1 MNTTSEEAPVATP
14 TQRPTVSAT
23 VTNPVTQPA
32 PPPAVP
38 EPTSDPINK
47 LAGYTGTQLTTAAAA
62 LSAAALLAA
71 CGGGGG
77 SDPAAPPPPPPPAA
91 TPTLAEASRFLGQ
104 ASFAATDAEI
114 TRVQTLG
121 YAGWLADQATQPR
134 TQSHYDWMIAKGYAS
149 DLTSTL
155 SFTGTDY
162 SLWRKLISSP
172 DVLRQRVALAW
183 SEIMVI
189 SMAGLPVNWRGFMA
203 ASYMDVLEAN
213 ALGNYRE
220 LLEAVTL
227 STGMGVYLNMRGNV
241 KEDPA
246 IGRVPDENYAREVLQ
261 LFSIGLTDLAL
272 DGTPKNGVV
281 TDSYGQDTI
290 TGLAK
295 VFTGWNYI
303 GGVGVDPSNT
313 QKPMFFNAA
322 QHSPSEK
329 KFLGVTV
336 SAGTDGVAALKIA
349 LDTIANHPNVAPF
362 ISRQLI
368 QRLVTSNPSPA
379 YVARVAAVFN
389 NNGNNVRGDLKAVV
403 NTILLDSEARSAPTA
418 ADTTRGKLRE
428 PIVRFVQWARSF
440 NASSPTG
447 LWNIPNLSDPATR
460 LGQSPLRAPS
470 VFNFYRP
477 GYVPPNSP
485 LGTAKITAPEFQITN
500 ETTIVAWANHAQNFV
515 VNGLGEV
522 KPDYTAELAV
532 AADAAALVNRVVLLL
547 AANALAADTV
557 TTITNAVSS
566 ISAATD
572 AGKKNRVYA
581 AIHLVLCAPAY
592 LVQI

>member
-1 MNTTSEEAPVATP
+1 MSSITEAPLPSNDLVLTEDA
-14 TQRPTVSAT
+14 VSPAR
-23 VTNPVTQPA
+23 PA
-32 PPPAVP
+32 PAPLLSA
-38 EPTSDPINK
+38 S
-47 LAGYTGTQLTTAAAA
+47 TASAA
-62 LSAAALLAA
+62 LAAAALLAA

-77 SDPAAPPPPPPPAA
+77 SDSAPPPPPPPAA
-91 TPTLAEASRFLGQ
+91 PSAMEASRFLGQ

-114 TRVQTLG
+114 ARAQSLG
-121 YAGWLADQATQPR
+121 YSGWLADQAAQPR
-134 TQSHYDWMIAKGYAS
+134 TQSHYDWMIAKGYAN
-149 DLTSTL
+149 DLTNTL

-172 DVLRQRVALAW
+172 DLLRQRVALAW

-189 SMAGLPVNWRGFMA
+189 SMAGLPVAWRGFMA
-203 ASYMDVLEAN
+203 ASYMDVLETH

-246 IGRVPDENYAREVLQ
+246 TGRVPDENYAREVLQ
-261 LFSIGLTDLAL
+261 LFSMGLTDLAL

-295 VFTGWNYI
+295 VFTGWNYN

-313 QKPMFFNAA
+313 QKPMVFNPA

-336 SAGTDGVAALKIA
+336 PAGTDGVAALKIA

-368 QRLVTSNPSPA
+368 QRLVSSNPSPA
-379 YVARVAAVFN
+379 YVARVATVFN

-403 NTILLDSEARSAPTA
+403 NAILLDSEARSAPTA
-418 ADTTRGKLRE
+418 TDTTRGKLRE
-428 PIVRFVQWARSF
+428 PILRFVQWARTF
-440 NASSPTG
+440 NATSPTG
-447 LWNIPNLSDPATR
+447 IWNIPNLSDPASR
-460 LGQSPLRAPS
+460 LGQSPLRSPS
-470 VFNFYRP
+470 VFNFFRP
-477 GYVPPNSP
+477 GYVPPNSA

-500 ETTIVAWANHAQNFV
+500 ETTIVAWANYAQGFI
-515 VNGLGEV
+515 VNGVGEV
-522 KPDYTAELAV
+522 KPDYTAELAL
-532 AADAAALVNRVVLLL
+532 AADATALVNRVVLLL
-547 AANALAADTV
+547 TGNALAADTV
-557 TTITNAVSS
+557 ATITTAVNS

-572 AGKKNRVYA
+572 TGKKNRVYA

>member
-1 MNTTSEEAPVATP
+1 MSSIATELRP
-14 TQRPTVSAT
+14 STLPTV
-23 VTNPVTQPA
+23 A
-32 PPPAVP
+32 PLPPAVMAAP
-38 EPTSDPINK
+38 DAAST
-47 LAGYTGTQLTTAAAA
+47 TGLTAMAAAA
-62 LSAAALLAA
+62 SAAALLAA
-71 CGGGGG
+71 CGGGGS
-77 SDPAAPPPPPPPAA
+77 SDPAPPPPPPPAA
-91 TPTLAEASRFLGQ
+91 GPTAAEASRFLGQ
-104 ASFAATDAEI
+104 ASFAATDADI
-114 TRVQTLG
+114 TRVQSLG
-121 YAGWLADQATQPR
+121 YTGWLADQATQPR
-134 TQSHYDWMIAKGYAS
+134 TQSHYDWMIAKGYAN

-189 SMAGLPVNWRGFMA
+189 SMTGLPVNWRGFVA
-203 ASYMDVLEAN
+203 AAYMDVLEAN
-213 ALGNYRE
+213 ALGTYRD

-241 KEDPA
+241 KEDVPS
-246 IGRVPDENYAREVLQ
+246 GRVPDENYAREVLQ

-272 DGTPKNGVV
+272 DGSPRNGVV

-295 VFTGWNYI
+295 VFTGWNYD
-303 GGVGVDPSNT
+303 GRVGTDPSNT
-313 QKPMFFNAA
+313 QKPMVFNAA

-336 SAGTDGVAALKIA
+336 AAGTDGVAALKVA

-368 QRLVTSNPSPA
+368 QRLVASNPSPA

-389 NNGNNVRGDLKAVV
+389 NNGANVRGDLKAVV
-403 NTILLDSEARSAPTA
+403 NAILLDSEARSAPA
-418 ADTTRGKLRE
+418 ATDTTRGKLRE

-440 NASSPTG
+440 NATSPTG
-447 LWNIPNLSDPATR
+447 IWNISNLSDPATR

-477 GYVPPNSP
+477 GYVPPNSA

-500 ETTIVAWANHAQNFV
+500 ETTIVAWANYAQTFI
-515 VNGLGEV
+515 VNGVGEV
-522 KPDYTAELAV
+522 KPDYTAELAL
-532 AADAAALVNRVVLLL
+532 AADATALVNRVVLLL
-547 AANALAADTV
+547 AANSLAADTV
-557 TTITNAVSS
+557 ATITTAVNS

-572 AGKKNRVYA
+572 TGKKNRVYA

>member
-1 MNTTSEEAPVATP
+1 MNTQTLD
-14 TQRPTVSAT
+14 RPTHGEALDL
-23 VTNPVTQPA
+23 QA
-32 PPPAVP
+32 PPPSAAPSAPQLVP
-38 EPTSDPINK
+38 
-47 LAGYTGTQLTTAAAA
+47 AGSAGAAAV
-62 LSAAALLAA
+62 SAAALLAA
-71 CGGGGG
+71 CGGGG
-77 SDPAAPPPPPPPAA
+77 SSESTPPPPPPPPAA
-91 TPTLAEASRFLGQ
+91 PTAAEASRFLGQ
-104 ASFAATDAEI
+104 AGLGATDSEI
-114 TRVQTLG
+114 TRVQSLG
-121 YAGWLADQATQPR
+121 YAGWLADQAAQPR
-134 TQSHYDWMIAKGYAS
+134 TQSHYDWMVARGYAS
-149 DLTSTL
+149 DLTSTI

-172 DVLRQRVALAW
+172 DQLRQRVALAW

-189 SMAGLPVNWRGFMA
+189 SMAGLPVNWRGFVA

-227 STGMGVYLNMRGNV
+227 STGMGIYLNMRGNL

-295 VFTGWNYI
+295 VFTGWNYD
-303 GGVGVDPSNT
+303 GRVGTDPGNT
-313 QKPMFFNAA
+313 QKPMVFNAA

-329 KFLGVTV
+329 KFLGVTIP
-336 SAGTDGVAALKIA
+336 AGTDGVAALKIA

-403 NTILLDSEARSAPTA
+403 NAVLLDAEARNAPTA

-428 PIVRFVQWARSF
+428 PILRFVQWARTF

-447 LWNIPNLSDPATR
+447 IWNIPNLSDPATR
-460 LGQSPLRAPS
+460 LGQSPLRSPS
-470 VFNFYRP
+470 VFNFFRP
-477 GYVPPNSP
+477 GYVPPNSA

-500 ETTIVAWANHAQNFV
+500 ETTIVAWANYAQSFI
-515 VNGLGEV
+515 VNGVGEV
-522 KPDYTAELAV
+522 KPDYTAELAL

-547 AANALAADTV
+547 AANALATETV
-557 TTITNAVSS
+557 TAITNAVGS
-566 ISAATD
+566 ISATTD

>member
-1 MNTTSEEAPVATP
+1 MSSISTE
-14 TQRPTVSAT
+14 QRPTTLPT
-23 VTNPVTQPA
+23 VA
-32 PPPAVP
+32 PLPSDVLVAPEAAPTTGLTAV
-38 EPTSDPINK
+38 
-47 LAGYTGTQLTTAAAA
+47 AAAA
-62 LSAAALLAA
+62 AAAAAAALLAA
-71 CGGGGG
+71 CGGGGS
-77 SDPAAPPPPPPPAA
+77 SDPAPPPPPPPAA
-91 TPTLAEASRFLGQ
+91 GPTAAEASRFLGQ
-104 ASFAATDAEI
+104 ASFAATDADI
-114 TRVQTLG
+114 TRVQSLG
-121 YAGWLADQATQPR
+121 YAGWLADQATQPQ
-134 TQSHYDWMIAKGYAS
+134 TQGHYDWMIAKGYAS
-149 DLTSTL
+149 DVTNTL

-189 SMAGLPVNWRGFMA
+189 SMAGLPVSWRGFVA

-213 ALGNYRE
+213 ALGNYRV

-241 KEDPA
+241 KEDPPT
-246 IGRVPDENYAREVLQ
+246 GRVPDENYAREVLQ

-295 VFTGWNYI
+295 VFTGWNYD
-303 GGVGVDPSNT
+303 GRVGTDPGNT
-313 QKPMFFNAA
+313 QKPMVFNAT

-329 KFLGVTV
+329 KFLGVTIA
-336 SAGTDGVAALKIA
+336 AGTDGVAAMKTA

-362 ISRQLI
+362 VSRQLI
-368 QRLVTSNPSPA
+368 QRLVASNPSPA

-389 NNGNNVRGDLKAVV
+389 NNGANVRGDLKAVV
-403 NTILLDSEARSAPTA
+403 NAVLLDSEARGAPTA
-418 ADTTRGKLRE
+418 TDTTRGKLRE
-428 PIVRFVQWARSF
+428 PIVRFVQWAKTF
-440 NASSPTG
+440 NATSPTG
-447 LWNIPNLSDPATR
+447 IWNITNLSDPATR
-460 LGQSPLRAPS
+460 LSQSPLRSPS

-477 GYVPPNSP
+477 GYVPPNSA
-485 LGTAKITAPEFQITN
+485 LGTAKVTAPEFQITN
-500 ETTIVAWANHAQNFV
+500 ETTIVAWANYAQAFI
-515 VNGLGEV
+515 VNGVGEV
-522 KPDYTAELAV
+522 KPDYTTELAL
-532 AADAAALVNRVVLLL
+532 AADGNALVNRVVLLL
-547 AANALAADTV
+547 AANGLAADTV
-557 TTITNAVSS
+557 ATITAAVNS

-572 AGKKNRVYA
+572 TGKKNRVYA